1 MKMQLFALLIFA
13 VLTTTITA
21 SAITNKPPL
30 RNHRC
35 TVTVWH
41 ASASSG
47 EQRSDVLGQ
56 TRGRKDCALRRISGG
71 S

>member
-1 MKMQLFALLIFA
+1 MFAGTLISETKFTRRFSMKTQLFALLIFA

-35 TVTVWH
+35 TVTV
-41 ASASSG
+41 
-47 EQRSDVLGQ
+47 
-56 TRGRKDCALRRISGG
+56 
-71 S
+71 